1 MMKEVSEYHRLIKDL
16 FKDKLKRP
24 EINRL
29 SEIDIVEQ
37 RMKNQ
42 WIECN
47 ERVDPKIGEQIWT
60 KIQKEYKMSAG
71 KRYLFRIR
79 QPLIAACVTLALI
92 IGGYFLYMVTPAL
105 DRQEFVEILAESDM
119 LYVLPDS
126 SKVWMH
132 PESSIRYAKNFT
144 KDRKVWLKGSSLFEV
159 QKYPGSKFQVY
170 IEKAFIEV
178 KGTKFLVEKIENGK
192 DEITLFHGCIA
203 FNVEHTSEEIIMK
216 PLQQIIYDPSDSKIQ
231 TRNIENIEWQYGKFK
246 FNAMPLKQL
255 LHIVNQIYN
264 THIIFAGKEESSPFS
279 GTIRQDESLEDVV
292 DKICF
297 IMNLRKK
304 TDGDKIVISN

>member
-1 MMKEVSEYHRLIKDL
+1 MMKEVSECHRLIKGL

-29 SEIDIVEQ
+29 TEMDMVEQ

-42 WIECN
+42 WKGCN
-47 ERVDPKIGEQIWT
+47 ERVDPKIGEQIWA

-71 KRYLFRIR
+71 RRYLFRIR

-92 IGGYFLYMVTPAL
+92 IGYFLYMVAPVL

-132 PESSIRYAKNFT
+132 PESTIRYAKDFT

-159 QKYPGSKFQVY
+159 HKYPGSKFRVY

-178 KGTKFLVEKIENGK
+178 KGTKFLVEKIEGGK

-203 FNVEHTSEEIIMK
+203 FNAERMGKEIIMK
-216 PLQQIIYDPSDSKIQ
+216 PLQQIIYDSSDSEIQ
-231 TRNIENIEWQYGKFK
+231 TRNIENIEWQNGKFK

-264 THIIFAGKEESSPFS
+264 THIIFEGKEESSPFS
-279 GTIRQDESLEDVV
+279 GTIRQDESLSDVV

-297 IMNLRKK
+297 IMNLHKK
-304 TDGDKIVISN
+304 TGNDSIIISN

>member
-1 MMKEVSEYHRLIKDL
+1 MKKINKNHKLIKNL
-16 FKDKLKRP
+16 FQDKLKRHDVGA
-24 EINRL
+24 L

-37 RMKNQ
+37 SMQEQ
-42 WIECN
+42 WKEN
-47 ERVDPKIGEQIWT
+47 AERVDPEIGERIWAR
-60 KIQKEYKMSAG
+60 IQKKYKMSTG
-71 KRYLFRIR
+71 KRYLFQIR
-79 QPLIAACVTLALI
+79 QPLIAACITLALI
-92 IGGYFLYMVTPAL
+92 IGGYFFYTGISTLEK
-105 DRQEFVEILAESDM
+105 QEFVEVLAESDM

-178 KGTKFLVEKIENGK
+178 KGTKFLIEKIEDGK
-192 DEITLFHGCIA
+192 NEITLFHGCIA
-203 FNVEHTSEEIIMK
+203 FNAEHTGEEIIMK

-297 IMNLRKK
+297 IMNLHKK
-304 TDGDKIVISN
+304 TDNDSIIISN

>member
-47 ERVDPKIGEQIWT
+47 ERVDPKIGEQIWAR
-60 KIQKEYKMSAG
+60 IQKEYKMGAR
-71 KRYLFRIR
+71 KRYLFQIR
-79 QPLIAACVTLALI
+79 QPLIAACITLALI
-92 IGGYFLYMVTPAL
+92 IGGYFFYTGISTLEK
-105 DRQEFVEILAESDM
+105 QEFVEVLAESDM

-132 PESSIRYAKNFT
+132 PESTIRYAKDFT
-144 KDRKVWLKGSSLFEV
+144 KNRKVWLKGSSLFEV
-159 QKYPGSKFQVY
+159 QKYPGSKFRVY
-170 IEKAFIEV
+170 IEQAFIEV
-178 KGTKFLVEKIENGK
+178 KGTKFLVEKIEDGK

-203 FNVEHTSEEIIMK
+203 FNAERTGEEITMK
-216 PLQQIIYDPSDSKIQ
+216 PLQQIVYNPSDSKIQ

-297 IMNLRKK
+297 IMNLHKK
-304 TDGDKIVISN
+304 TDNDSIIISN

>member
-1 MMKEVSEYHRLIKDL
+1 MKKINKNHKLIKNL
-16 FKDKLKRP
+16 FQDKLKRHDVGT
-24 EINRL
+24 L

-37 RMKNQ
+37 SMQEQ
-42 WIECN
+42 WKEN
-47 ERVDPKIGEQIWT
+47 AERVDPEIGERIWVR
-60 KIQKEYKMSAG
+60 IQKEYKMSAG
-71 KRYLFRIR
+71 KRYLFQIR
-79 QPLIAACVTLALI
+79 QPLIVACITLALI
-92 IGGYFLYMVTPAL
+92 IGGYFFYTGISTLEK
-105 DRQEFVEILAESDM
+105 QEFVEVLAESDM

>member
-1 MMKEVSEYHRLIKDL
+1 MKKMNKKQLIKKL
-16 FKDKLKRP
+16 FQDKLKRHDVGA
-24 EINRL
+24 L
-29 SEIDIVEQ
+29 SEIGIVEQ
-37 RMKNQ
+37 NMREQ
-42 WIECN
+42 WKEN
-47 ERVDPKIGEQIWT
+47 AERVDPEIGEQIWT

-79 QPLIAACVTLALI
+79 QPLIAACITIALI
-92 IGGYFLYMVTPAL
+92 VGGYFFYTGIFILEK
-105 DRQEFVEILAESDM
+105 QEFVEVLAENDM

-132 PESSIRYAKNFT
+132 PESTIRYAKNFT

-192 DEITLFHGCIA
+192 NEITLFHGCIA
-203 FNVEHTSEEIIMK
+203 FNAERTGEEVIMK
-216 PLQQIIYDPSDSKIQ
+216 PLQQIVYDPSDSRIQ
-231 TRNIENIEWQYGKFK
+231 TWDIENIEWQHGKFK
-246 FNAMPLKQL
+246 FNAMPLQQL

-264 THIIFAGKEESSPFS
+264 THIVFEGKGENSPFS
-279 GTIRQDESLEDVV
+279 GTIRQDESLADVV

-297 IMNLRKK
+297 IMNLHKK

>member
-1 MMKEVSEYHRLIKDL
+1 MNKKQLIKKL
-16 FKDKLKRP
+16 FQDKLKRHDVGA
-24 EINRL
+24 L
-29 SEIDIVEQ
+29 SEIGIVEQ
-37 RMKNQ
+37 NMREQ
-42 WIECN
+42 WKEN
-47 ERVDPKIGEQIWT
+47 AERVDPEIGEQIWT

-79 QPLIAACVTLALI
+79 QPLIAACITIALI
-92 IGGYFLYMVTPAL
+92 VGGYFFYTGIFILEK
-105 DRQEFVEILAESDM
+105 QEFVEVLAENDM

-132 PESSIRYAKNFT
+132 PQSSIRYTKNFT

-159 QKYPGSKFQVY
+159 QKHPGSKFQVY

-178 KGTKFLVEKIENGK
+178 KGTKFLVEKIGNGK
-192 DEITLFHGCIA
+192 NEITLFHGCIA
-203 FNVEHTSEEIIMK
+203 FNAERTGEEILMK
-216 PLQQIIYDPSDSKIQ
+216 PLQQVVYDPADSKIQ
-231 TRNIENIEWQYGKFK
+231 TQDIENIEWQQGKFK

-264 THIIFAGKEESSPFS
+264 THIVFEGKGENSPFS
-279 GTIRQDESLEDVV
+279 GTIRQDESLADVV

-297 IMNLRKK
+297 IMNLHKK

>member
-1 MMKEVSEYHRLIKDL
+1 MKKINKNHKLIKDL
-16 FKDKLKRP
+16 FKDKLKRH
-24 EINRL
+24 EVGTL

-37 RMKNQ
+37 SMREQ
-42 WIECN
+42 WKEN
-47 ERVDPKIGEQIWT
+47 AERVDPEIGERIWAR
-60 KIQKEYKMSAG
+60 IQKEYKMSAG
-71 KRYLFRIR
+71 KRYLFQIR
-79 QPLIAACVTLALI
+79 QPLIAACITLALI
-92 IGGYFLYMVTPAL
+92 IGGYFFYTGISTLEK
-105 DRQEFVEILAESDM
+105 QEFVEVLAESDM

-178 KGTKFLVEKIENGK
+178 KGTKFLIEKVENGK

-279 GTIRQDESLEDVV
+279 GTIRQDESLADVV

>member
-1 MMKEVSEYHRLIKDL
+1 MNKKQLIKKL
-16 FKDKLKRP
+16 FQDKLKRHDVGA
-24 EINRL
+24 L
-29 SEIDIVEQ
+29 SEIGIVEQ
-37 RMKNQ
+37 NMREQ
-42 WIECN
+42 WKEN
-47 ERVDPKIGEQIWT
+47 AERVDPEIGEQIWT

-71 KRYLFRIR
+71 KRYLFLIR
-79 QPLIAACVTLALI
+79 QPLIAACITIALI
-92 IGGYFLYMVTPAL
+92 VGGYFFYTGIFILEK
-105 DRQEFVEILAESDM
+105 QEFVEVLAENDM

-132 PESSIRYAKNFT
+132 PQSSIRYTKNFT

-159 QKYPGSKFQVY
+159 QKHPGSKFQVY

-178 KGTKFLVEKIENGK
+178 KGTKFLVEKIGNGK
-192 DEITLFHGCIA
+192 NEITLFHGCIA
-203 FNVEHTSEEIIMK
+203 FNAERTGEEILMK
-216 PLQQIIYDPSDSKIQ
+216 PLQQVVYDPADSKIQ
-231 TRNIENIEWQYGKFK
+231 TQDIENIEWQQGKFK

-264 THIIFAGKEESSPFS
+264 THIVFEGKGENSPFS
-279 GTIRQDESLEDVV
+279 GTIRQDESLADVV

-297 IMNLRKK
+297 IMNLHKK

>member
-1 MMKEVSEYHRLIKDL
+1 MKKINKNHKLIKDL
-16 FKDKLKRP
+16 FQDKLKRHDVGS
-24 EINRL
+24 L

-37 RMKNQ
+37 SMREQ
-42 WIECN
+42 WKEN
-47 ERVDPKIGEQIWT
+47 AERVDPEIGKQIWVR
-60 KIQKEYKMSAG
+60 IQQEYKMSVG
-71 KRYLFRIR
+71 KRYLFQIR
-79 QPLIAACVTLALI
+79 QPLIAACITMALI
-92 IGGYFLYMVTPAL
+92 IGGYFFYTGISTLGK
-105 DRQEFVEILAESDM
+105 QEFVEVLADSDM
-119 LYVLPDS
+119 FYVLPDS

-159 QKYPGSKFQVY
+159 QKYPGGKFQVY

-178 KGTKFLVEKIENGK
+178 KGTKFLVERIENGK

-203 FNVEHTSEEIIMK
+203 FNAERTGEEIIMK
-216 PLQQIIYDPSDSKIQ
+216 PLQQILYDPSNSKIQ

-246 FNAMPLKQL
+246 FNAMPLEQL

-264 THIIFAGKEESSPFS
+264 THIVFEGKGASSPFS
-279 GTIRQDESLEDVV
+279 GTIRQDESLADVV

-304 TDGDKIVISN
+304 TDGDKIIISN

>member
-1 MMKEVSEYHRLIKDL
+1 MNKKQLIKKL
-16 FKDKLKRP
+16 FQDKLKRHDVGA
-24 EINRL
+24 L
-29 SEIDIVEQ
+29 SEIGIVEQ
-37 RMKNQ
+37 NMREQ
-42 WIECN
+42 WKEN
-47 ERVDPKIGEQIWT
+47 AERVDPEIGEQIWT

-79 QPLIAACVTLALI
+79 QPLIAACITIALI
-92 IGGYFLYMVTPAL
+92 VGGYFFYMGIFIL
-105 DRQEFVEILAESDM
+105 EKQEFVEVLAESDM

-132 PESSIRYAKNFT
+132 PESSIRYARNFT

-192 DEITLFHGCIA
+192 NEITLFHGCIA
-203 FNVEHTSEEIIMK
+203 FNAERTGEEVIMK
-216 PLQQIIYDPSDSKIQ
+216 PLQQIVYDPSDSRIQ
-231 TRNIENIEWQYGKFK
+231 TRDIENIEWQHGKFK
-246 FNAMPLKQL
+246 FNAMPLQQL

-264 THIIFAGKEESSPFS
+264 THIVFEGTGENSPFS
-279 GTIRQDESLEDVV
+279 GTIRQDESLSDVV

-297 IMNLRKK
+297 IMNLHKK

>member
-1 MMKEVSEYHRLIKDL
+1 MKEVSECHRLIKDL

-24 EINRL
+24 EISKL
-29 SEIDIVEQ
+29 SGIDMVEQ
-37 RMKNQ
+37 RMRKQ
-42 WIECN
+42 WIGGN
-47 ERVDPKIGEQIWT
+47 ERVDPKIGEQIWA

-71 KRYLFRIR
+71 KKYLLRIR

-92 IGGYFLYMVTPAL
+92 IGSYFLYMAIPLAWEH
-105 DRQEFVEILAESDM
+105 QEFVEVLAESDM

-132 PESSIRYAKNFT
+132 PESTIRYAKDFT

-159 QKYPGSKFQVY
+159 HKYPGSKFQVY

-178 KGTKFLVEKIENGK
+178 KGTKFLIEKIEDGK
-192 DEITLFHGCIA
+192 NEITLFHGCVA
-203 FNVEHTSEEIIMK
+203 FNAKRTGEEIIMK
-216 PLQQIIYDPSDSKIQ
+216 PLQQIVYDPSDSKIQ
-231 TRNIENIEWQYGKFK
+231 TRKIENIEWECGKFK

-264 THIIFAGKEESSPFS
+264 THIIFEGKEESSPFS
-279 GTIRQDESLEDVV
+279 GTIRQDESLADVI

-297 IMNLRKK
+297 IMNLRKR
-304 TDGDKIVISN
+304 TDNNSIVISN

>member
-1 MMKEVSEYHRLIKDL
+1 MMKEVSECHRLIKDL

-24 EINRL
+24 EINKL
-29 SEIDIVEQ
+29 SEIDMVEQ

-42 WIECN
+42 WIKCN

-92 IGGYFLYMVTPAL
+92 IGGYFLYMVIPAL

-132 PESSIRYAKNFT
+132 PGSTIRYVKDFT
-144 KDRKVWLKGSSLFEV
+144 KNRKVWLKGSSLFEIH
-159 QKYPGSKFQVY
+159 KYPGSKFRVH
-170 IEKAFIEV
+170 IEQAFIEV
-178 KGTKFLVEKIENGK
+178 KGTKFLVEKTEDGK

-203 FNVEHTSEEIIMK
+203 FKAERTGEEITMK
-216 PLQQIIYDPSDSKIQ
+216 PLQRILYDPSDSKIQ

-264 THIIFAGKEESSPFS
+264 THIIFEGKEESSPFS
-279 GTIRQDESLEDVV
+279 GTIRQDESLKDVV

-297 IMNLRKK
+297 IMNLHKR
-304 TDGDKIVISN
+304 TFNDSIIISN